1 VPRNR
6 PSRILVL
13 PMADEL
19 HGSSRLRAWQYV
31 PYFERAGME
40 VRVVNRIKLSSDLA
54 YGTAVL
60 RGVLWANLVF
70 LQKRFL
76 PGWLLRT
83 CRALGRKVVYDFD
96 DAIFLR
102 PDGSPSPHVNRLDA
116 CLRLASKV
124 IAGNGYLA
132 EYARRL
138 NPPVRVLP
146 TPVPSL
152 PFAPRVRAPGR
163 FVLGWIGSK
172 STIPDLAHIGG
183 ALKQA
188 SAKMPELVVR
198 VVSAEPVAF
207 DGVRVENVRWQLD
220 TADAELGQADAG
232 IMPLRDNP
240 FTLGKC
246 AYKALQCMAL
256 GRPVIVTPIGMSRE
270 VVTDGRE
277 GLWAATEAEWVQAIC
292 RLHAN
297 PEEAARMAAAAH
309 AKAQEYRVELM
320 AERLVALVKTLL
332 PGRCPAE
339 GVGA

>member
-6 PSRILVL
+6 PPRILVL
-13 PMADEL
+13 PMADEQ
-19 HGSSRLRAWQYV
+19 HGSSRLRAWQYL
-31 PYFERAGME
+31 PYFERAGMQ
-40 VRVVNRIKLSSDLA
+40 VRAVNRVALPSDLG
-54 YGTAVL
+54 YGAAVV
-60 RGVLWANLVF
+60 RGMLWSDLVL

-76 PGWLLRT
+76 PGWLLRG
-83 CRALGRKVVYDFD
+83 CRMLGKKVIYDFD

-116 CLRLASKV
+116 CLRLASAV

-138 NPPVRVLP
+138 NPTVQVLP
-146 TPVPSL
+146 TPVPAL
-152 PFAPRVRAPGR
+152 PFAPRARVPGR

-172 STIPDLAHIGG
+172 STIPDLAHIAG

-188 SAKMPELVVR
+188 SAKMPELAVR
-198 VVSAEPVAF
+198 VVSAEPVAL

-220 TADAELGQADAG
+220 TAEAELGQADAG

-256 GRPVIVTPIGMSRE
+256 GRPVIVTPVGMSGE
-270 VVTDGRE
+270 IVTDGRE